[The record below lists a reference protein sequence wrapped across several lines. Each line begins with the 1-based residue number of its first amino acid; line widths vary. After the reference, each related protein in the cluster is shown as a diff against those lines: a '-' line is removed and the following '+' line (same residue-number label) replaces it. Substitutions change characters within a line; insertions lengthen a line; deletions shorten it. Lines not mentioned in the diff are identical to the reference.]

1 MPVLST
7 RKKNQ
12 GKCRHDNKKDRW
24 LTRRPNLPHV
34 SIVNDCQ
41 EVHKYLTDLN
51 ITVNNVIDINDEII
65 VPQLQGYNI
74 LLKERSSERSL
85 PTEDFLDELTLKLQD
100 YDPKTT
106 KLADMAN
113 VSMAGFGLLKF
124 VDAVLGYCAVFR
136 EMVRELTIMNKK
148 INMLEQELSALGEKY
163 DLAMKDRQILQEETE
178 IMQRRLI
185 AADKLISGLGSES
198 VSCVNLCQ
206 LLFQF
211 TSPRSEYSPCGRR
224 WQEEL
229 KNLHVEK
236 ERLVGNCLVCAA
248 FLSYTGP
255 FSWEFRRSMVYD
267 DWLEDLK
274 VKEIPLTLPF
284 KLEVNLSNDVEISTW
299 NSEGLPPDELSVQNG
314 ILTTHASRFPLCID
328 PQEQALFWIKKREQP
343 HNLKIVTFNDADFLK
358 QLEIAIKY
366 GFPVLFQDVD
376 NYIDP
381 VIENVL
387 EKNIK
392 TQGGRSFVILGDKEV
407 DYDPK
412 FRMYLTTKIANPSFN
427 PAVYAKATVIN
438 YTVTVSGLEDQLLS
452 VVVRNERY
460 DLEEQRETLIAE
472 TSVNKNLLKDLEDS
486 LLRELS
492 TSTGN
497 MLDNI
502 ELIKTLENT
511 KTKATEGL
519 HDSKSL
525 QESRS
530 LPSQGLSE
538 SERIQPKGLQES
550 KSLPSQGPQET
561 KSPPSR
567 GCQESK
573 IAIIQI
579 CQIQSVAKRGAILF
593 FVLSDM
599 AVVNSMYQYALS
611 AYLGVF
617 TYSLR
622 KALPD
627 TSQEKRLNNIINT
640 LTVNVYEYGC
650 TGIFEKHKLLFSFQ
664 ITMKLEQSRGKV
676 SQPELDFFIKG
687 AITLEKTS
695 VPCPAKW
702 ITAQGWEDIV
712 KLSTDFKET
721 FGNLPGNI
729 SSSVGEWKKWYDLD
743 MPESVDFPSGYTDKL
758 ATFQMLLLLRCFRV
772 DRVYRAISNYITL
785 ILGENYIT
793 PPVISLD
800 NILDQSTPHMP
811 VVFILSPGSDPTSDL
826 MKLAELSLSGS
837 GRFKYLSLGQGQE
850 RWPRSRSEA
859 DGQEAGKRLM
869 AKKQVRG

>member
-1 MPVLST
+1 M
-7 RKKNQ
+7 
-12 GKCRHDNKKDRW
+12 
-24 LTRRPNLPHV
+24 
-34 SIVNDCQ
+34 
-41 EVHKYLTDLN
+41 
-51 ITVNNVIDINDEII
+51 
-65 VPQLQGYNI
+65 
-74 LLKERSSERSL
+74 
-85 PTEDFLDELTLKLQD
+85 
-100 YDPKTT
+100 
-106 KLADMAN
+106 
-113 VSMAGFGLLKF
+113 
-124 VDAVLGYCAVFR
+124 
-136 EMVRELTIMNKK
+136 
-148 INMLEQELSALGEKY
+148 
-163 DLAMKDRQILQEETE
+163 
-178 IMQRRLI
+178 
-185 AADKLISGLGSES
+185 
-198 VSCVNLCQ
+198 
-206 LLFQF
+206 
-211 TSPRSEYSPCGRR
+211 
-224 WQEEL
+224 
-229 KNLHVEK
+229 
-236 ERLVGNCLVCAA
+236 
-248 FLSYTGP
+248 TG
-255 FSWEFRRSMVYD
+255 
-267 DWLEDLK
+267 
-274 VKEIPLTLPF
+274 
-284 KLEVNLSNDVEISTW
+284 W

-314 ILTTHASRFPLCID
+314 ILTTRASRFPLCID
-328 PQEQALFWIKKREQP
+328 PQEQALFWIKKREHP

-497 MLDNI
+497 MLDNV
-502 ELIKTLENT
+502 ELIQTLENT
-511 KTKATEGL
+511 KTKATEVS
-519 HDSKSL
+519 SKLELAMSTAKDIDL
-525 QESRS
+525 LRD
-530 LPSQGLSE
+530 GY
-538 SERIQPKGLQES
+538 R
-550 KSLPSQGPQET
+550 
-561 KSPPSR
+561 
-567 GCQESK
+567 
-573 IAIIQI
+573 
-579 CQIQSVAKRGAILF
+579 SVAKRGAILF

-627 TSQEKRLNNIINT
+627 TSQGKRLSNIINT
-640 LTVNVYEYGC
+640 LTANVYEYGC

-729 SSSVGEWKKWYDLD
+729 SSNVSEWKKWYDLD
-743 MPESVDFPSGYTDKL
+743 MPESVDFPSGYSEKL
-758 ATFQMLLLLRCFRV
+758 ATFQILLLLRCFRV

-785 ILGENYIT
+785 ILGESYIT
-793 PPVISLD
+793 PPVIRKENIDTLFPSLPPRSLSKHVCDQDKDSHSSCVSLVTGSSVYSLGALSCDIVNYSPRTKIGAFISPLQVFSQSLD
-800 NILDQSTPHMP
+800 NIPEQSDCSSLDKHSTPYIP
-811 VVFILSPGSDPTSDL
+811 VVFILS
-826 MKLAELSLSGS
+826 
-837 GRFKYLSLGQGQE
+837 
-850 RWPRSRSEA
+850 
-859 DGQEAGKRLM
+859 
-869 AKKQVRG
+869 